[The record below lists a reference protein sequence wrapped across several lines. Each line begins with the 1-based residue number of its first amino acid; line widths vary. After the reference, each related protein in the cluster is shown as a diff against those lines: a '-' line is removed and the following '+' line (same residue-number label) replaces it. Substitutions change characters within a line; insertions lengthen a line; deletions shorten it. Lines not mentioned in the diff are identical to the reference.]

1 MFLGVQTQQQQQQ
14 QQQPSL
20 IPLSWVGYIDQ
31 ITPNVL
37 I

>member
-1 MFLGVQTQQQQQQ
+1 MFLGVQTQQQQQS
-14 QQQPSL
+14 SL

-37 I
+37 S